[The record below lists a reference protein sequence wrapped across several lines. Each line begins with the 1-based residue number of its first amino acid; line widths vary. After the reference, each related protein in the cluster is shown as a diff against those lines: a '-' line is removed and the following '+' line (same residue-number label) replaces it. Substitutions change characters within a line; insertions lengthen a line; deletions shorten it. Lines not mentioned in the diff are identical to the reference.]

1 MSRRHQ
7 KNTEKQLID
16 IVNSRGND
24 NKCGECK
31 AQYPT
36 WASYNLGIFLC
47 GRCASVHK
55 RILGPP
61 NYNISKVKSL
71 TLDNWTDEQV
81 NKLRKIGNAKAR
93 KKWNSKKIP
102 FPYDGDDDVGVV
114 EQYIRDK
121 YILGKYRDDDIDQ
134 HEFDDDRMSKYSNA
148 SDDIVSR
155 RSRSN
160 STRSIP
166 GVIPKLTHRK
176 LTTFEYT
183 QYQNQVNKIRTF
195 GYNDRDEI
203 LESLLLSN
211 GNIDR
216 ALDILDQDIKINPA
230 KEETAPSLPNRPR
243 ASTTTSTNTVQSQPT
258 SSNSDWWSS
267 NGQQQQQLPQQQT
280 GIIQQQP
287 QIYQYT
293 DPITGQISYVDQN
306 GQEYLDPNNPQHQ
319 QQLQAM
325 NNPQLIAQQTSKQN
339 IMSLYNQPTGVVSP
353 QQQQQQQTGYF
364 GQQQQQPQ
372 QQIFQQQQTPQF
384 TGFQQVPQQQQQTG
398 YFGQQ
403 YTGYGQQQQG
413 YYR

>member
-7 KNTEKQLID
+7 KNTEKALID

-24 NKCGECK
+24 NKCAECK
-31 AQYPT
+31 AAYPT

-71 TLDNWTDEQV
+71 TLDNWSNEQIA
-81 NKLRKIGNAKAR
+81 NLRRIGNSKSR

-102 FPYDGDDDVGVV
+102 FPFDGDDDVGLV

-121 YILGKYRDDDIDQ
+121 YILGKFRDDDVDPN
-134 HEFDDDRMSKYSNA
+134 EFEDDRLSKYSN
-148 SDDIVSR
+148 DNDEVNSR

-160 STRSIP
+160 STRSITT
-166 GVIPKLTHRK
+166 IPKLTHRK

-183 QYQNQVNKIRTF
+183 QFQPQLSKIRSF
-195 GYNDRDEI
+195 GYNDRDAI

-211 GNIDR
+211 GNIER
-216 ALDILDQDIKINPA
+216 ALDILDLDIRINPS
-230 KEETAPSLPNRPR
+230 KQEIAPSLPNRPR
-243 ASTTTSTNTVQSQPT
+243 ASTNNSITSANQPT
-258 SSNSDWWSS
+258 SSTSDWWS
-267 NGQQQQQLPQQQT
+267 NNPQQQQLQISQT
-280 GIIQQQP
+280 NTGAITQP

-293 DPITGQISYVDQN
+293 DPVTGQISYVDQN

-319 QQLQAM
+319 QQLMAM
-325 NNPQLIAQQTSKQN
+325 NNPQLIAQQTNKQN
-339 IMSLYNQPTGVVSP
+339 ILSLYNQPTGIQSP
-353 QQQQQQQTGYF
+353 QGQPQQQQQTGFF
-364 GQQQQQPQ
+364 GQQPQQPQQVFQQPQ
-372 QQIFQQQQTPQF
+372 QQPEF
-384 TGFQQVPQQQQQTG
+384 TGFQQQPQQTG